1 MEQTKEYRYTIRE
14 DRLKTEEE
22 NVYTG
27 YGIEIWETEKRI
39 QSVPDIFL
47 HIYDAEALAELCNRL
62 QLDPI
67 HFKEVAEDC
76 LP

>member
-1 MEQTKEYRYTIRE
+1 MEQLQEYRYTVRK
-14 DRLKTEEE
+14 DHLKTEEGIH
-22 NVYTG
+22 YTG
-27 YGIEIWETEKRI
+27 YGIEIWQARKRI

-47 HIYDAEALAELCNRL
+47 HIYDAEALADLCNRL

-67 HFKEVAEDC
+67 HFREVAEDR